1 MNTKKLFSIV
11 VLVTFINLLDS
22 PTSDAIN
29 LHKVAK
35 LGAKGAIGALAAKGV
50 LLGGAGLGLGL
61 LKLPLIPIV
70 AKKVVL
76 AKALGGVALV
86 GGLAGAKAGGLV
98 AKAKLPLLAL
108 PLLTSGLG
116 KGKGAIQAIPNI
128 APQRSYAPPPPPF
141 SPPSYSRPSFSG
153 GY

>member
-1 MNTKKLFSIV
+1 MTKLFR
-11 VLVTFINLLDS
+11 VTICCIS
-22 PTSDAIN
+22 
-29 LHKVAK
+29 
-35 LGAKGAIGALAAKGV
+35 GV

-76 AKALGGVALV
+76 AKALGGPAVVGGLA
-86 GGLAGAKAGGLV
+86 GGLAGAKAGGIV
-98 AKAKLPLLAL
+98 AAAKLPLLAL
-108 PLLTSGLG
+108 PLLG
-116 KGKGAIQAIPNI
+116 KGKGAVQAKYNI
-128 APQRSYAPPPPPF
+128 APALQRSYAPPPQSF